1 MSFKLALILDCVIVG
16 GVISW
21 LTEEDQWVTSIL
33 SSVICTVMLSAA
45 KWLFCDGVVEF
56 GLDFFLILLPMTLW
70 GVAELESDSSPSVS
84 AYGGGVSRTSNS
96 DTEYTI
102 YFNNRYHLLQV
113 YSGDDIYSS
122 SLYEID
128 LTELEKVNY
137 STGYYVY
144 VRDPQS
150 RSIAYTLIPGRS
162 YGNIYVIEGS
172 SQYGEIAYTINGEYI
187 CRGRDDFNN
196 NIIYRIRD
204 ISSERKIIE
213 RY

>member
-56 GLDFFLILLPMTLW
+56 GLDFFLILLPMTVW
-70 GVAELESDSSPSVS
+70 GVAALCDESAVPS
-84 AYGGGVSRTSNS
+84 AYGAGRILVADSG
-96 DTEYTI
+96 TEYTI
-102 YFNNRYHLLQV
+102 LLNTKYHLLQV
-113 YSGDDIYSS
+113 HAGDDIYSS

-137 STGYYVY
+137 STGHYVY

-150 RSIAYTLIPGRS
+150 RSIKYTLIPGNS

-187 CRGRDDFNN
+187 CRGRDDLNN
-196 NIIYRIRD
+196 SIIYRIRD